1 MNSGYVIRNAEISEI
16 SIFLNYARKEGW
28 NPGVKDGIAFWEAD
42 NQGFIIGFLDN
53 NPIATISCVKYD
65 DSFSFL
71 GFYIVKNEYRNL
83 GYGIKIWNKA
93 LEYAGDTNIG
103 LDGVLAQQKNYE
115 RAGFKLAYNNIRYE
129 GINNIESVSEK
140 AINYNDNLFDEL
152 NKFDNKH
159 FLSDRRSFLKVWF
172 NNAKSVKV
180 KMHGNKVTGYGV
192 IRKCYS
198 GYKIGPVFS
207 DDEFSAEEII
217 TDLLKSIPDG
227 EKFYL
232 DVPSVNQSA
241 VNICEKRCMEKVFET
256 VRMYNKCIPEIPVN
270 NVFGITTFEL
280 G

>member
-1 MNSGYVIRNAEISEI
+1 MNSDYVIRNAEFSEI
-16 SIFLNYARKEGW
+16 STFLDYAREEGW
-28 NPGVKDGIAFWEAD
+28 NPGVKDSMAFWDAD
-42 NQGFIIGFLDN
+42 NHGFFIGLLEN
-53 NPIATISCVKYD
+53 IPIATISSVKYD
-65 DSFSFL
+65 DKFSFL
-71 GFYIVKNEYRNL
+71 GFYIVKSEYRNL

-93 LEYAGDTNIG
+93 LEYAGNTNTG

-129 GINNIESVSEK
+129 GINKIVSFSEK
-140 AINYNDNLFDEL
+140 TVNYNDNLFNEL

-159 FLSDRRSFLKVWF
+159 FLSDRKSFLKAWF
-172 NNAKSVKV
+172 NNAESVKV
-180 KMHGNKVTGYGV
+180 KMHGSKVTGFGV
-192 IRKCYS
+192 IRKCFN

-232 DVPSVNQSA
+232 DVPSVNQFP
-241 VNICEKRCMEKVFET
+241 VNICEKRFMKKVFET
-256 VRMYNKCIPEIPVN
+256 VRMYNKYIPEIPVN